1 MHRLIEVMLVS
12 VETGEHR
19 IHHREGNPDVG
30 RLTYLGAEELGRSH
44 AYDVKNG
51 CSQLNLSVE
60 HGRIAGE
67 GTFPPRVADDCDGM
81 IALGVVILLG
91 KRSAVCRLLRAADRC
106 DVREDGVFLL
116 HLSIEGIRIQ
126 GGRTVTVGYTV
137 VVSFAEKNQ
146 LRWIFYRKR
155 TKHDRIEKAE
165 DRCVR
170 TDAESQ
176 REQRHGGESG
186 TAKHRTEAIANILKE
201 IFQPVPPP
209 CRVALF
215 FDRGWIA
222 ESAIC
227 GL

>member
-1 MHRLIEVMLVS
+1 
-12 VETGEHR
+12 
-19 IHHREGNPDVG
+19 
-30 RLTYLGAEELGRSH
+30 
-44 AYDVKNG
+44 
-51 CSQLNLSVE
+51 
-60 HGRIAGE
+60 
-67 GTFPPRVADDCDGM
+67 M
-81 IALGVVILLG
+81 IALGVVILIG
-91 KRSAVCRLLRAADRC
+91 KRSAEGRLNAKGRKICAGDKRYVHLFYIVTTVDCAVDRFLRAADRC

-227 GL
+227 GLMSRLAR